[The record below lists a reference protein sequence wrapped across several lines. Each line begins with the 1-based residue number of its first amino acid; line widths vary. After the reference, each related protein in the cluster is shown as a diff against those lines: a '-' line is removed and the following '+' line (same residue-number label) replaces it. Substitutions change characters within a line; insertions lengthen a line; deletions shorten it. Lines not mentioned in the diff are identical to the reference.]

1 MDTKTKLFP
10 LEYNAGEIG
19 RVLKS
24 EELKPYA
31 KVWFLT
37 STLHTQYKE
46 LSRSYYRDI
55 IDKTKGEY
63 KSDEIIPQ
71 STLHNSIMP
80 EKAPSELLRHLPFG
94 SWLLR
99 FTFQLKKPYISQD
112 DAPFYIIDN
121 PVRKDKVYKIPMVSS
136 AQWKGTLQSVM
147 ARGIL
152 SSKNQAEFME
162 RRLMLIRLF
171 GNDKDTVADFFED
184 QREDQRD
191 VWEKEFRKQLN
202 KFYGVKKITDLH
214 RRGRLRFFP
223 SFFDDIGLE
232 IINPHDR
239 EKKTGINP
247 IYFECVPGGG
257 VAQFKFLYAPLD
269 IMAKP
274 RTEII
279 KEVVADWKLLK
290 EGIKDVFTLYG
301 FGGKISSGF
310 GVAVDSFVGQAEL
323 CCKGMAINMTNET
336 QQLPKE
342 PVLPEVVQSFY
353 EKYPDED
360 RSFSK
365 KAKEWSKNKKKR
377 PEYTKAKEDYLK
389 FTQEHERYERKLS
402 AIKDEKTSLTIRSF
416 TDLAHVIL
424 EESR

>member
-1 MDTKTKLFP
+1 MDNKNKLFP

-19 RVLKS
+19 RVFKS
-24 EELKPYA
+24 EEMRPYA
-31 KVWFLT
+31 KIWFLT

-71 STLHNSIMP
+71 STLHESIMP

-94 SWLLR
+94 SWLLK
-99 FTFQLKKPYISQD
+99 FTFQLEKPYISRD

-152 SSKNQAEFME
+152 SSENTVEFME
-162 RRLMLIRLF
+162 RRLMFIRLF
-171 GNDKDTVADFFED
+171 GNDKDVMAGFFED
-184 QREDQRD
+184 QRDA
-191 VWEKEFRKQLN
+191 WEKEFRKQLN

-214 RRGRLRFFP
+214 RSGRLRFFP

-257 VAQFKFLYAPLD
+257 VAQFKLLYVPLD

-274 RTEII
+274 KAEII
-279 KEVVADWKLLK
+279 KEIADDWKLLK
-290 EGIKDVFTLYG
+290 EGIKDAFTLYG

-310 GVAVDSFVGQAEL
+310 GVAVDSFVEQAEL
-323 CCKGMAINMTNET
+323 YCKGMAINMTNET

-365 KAKEWSKNKKKR
+365 KAKAWSKDKKKR
-377 PEYTKAKEDYLK
+377 PEYTKAKEAYLK
-389 FTQEHERYERKLS
+389 FTQEHEQYEQKLS
-402 AIKDEKTSLTIRSF
+402 AIKDEETDLKIRSF
-416 TDLAHVIL
+416 TDLADVTL

>member
-1 MDTKTKLFP
+1 MDTENKLFP

-24 EELKPYA
+24 KEMRPYA
-31 KVWFLT
+31 KIWFLT

-71 STLHNSIMP
+71 SALHESIMP

-94 SWLLR
+94 SWLLK
-99 FTFQLKKPYISQD
+99 FTFQLKKPYISRD

-136 AQWKGTLQSVM
+136 AQWKGTLQSAM

-152 SSKNQAEFME
+152 SSENPAEFIE
-162 RRLMLIRLF
+162 RRLMFIRLF
-171 GNDKDTVADFFED
+171 GNDKDIMAGFFED
-184 QREDQRD
+184 QRDA
-191 VWEKEFRKQLN
+191 WEKEFRKQLN
-202 KFYGVKKITDLH
+202 KFYGVKKIIDLH
-214 RRGRLRFFP
+214 RSGRLRFFP

-247 IYFECVPGGG
+247 IYIESVPGGG
-257 VAQFKFLYAPLD
+257 KAQFRLLYIPLD

-274 RTEII
+274 KAEIT
-279 KEVVADWKLLK
+279 KEVADDWEFLK
-290 EGIKDVFTLYG
+290 QGVKDLFTIYG

-310 GVAVDSFVGQAEL
+310 GVAMDSFVEQTEL
-323 CCKGMAINMTNET
+323 YCKGMSVNMMDET
-336 QQLPKE
+336 ERLPKE
-342 PVLPEVVQSFY
+342 PFLPEVVRAFY
-353 EKYPDED
+353 EKYPGED

-377 PEYTKAKEDYLK
+377 SAYTKAKKAYLK
-389 FTQEHERYERKLS
+389 FKQEYELYRRKIS
-402 AIKDEKTSLTIRSF
+402 AIKDEKTNLTIRSF
-416 TDLAHVIL
+416 TDLVNVTL
-424 EESR
+424 EETR